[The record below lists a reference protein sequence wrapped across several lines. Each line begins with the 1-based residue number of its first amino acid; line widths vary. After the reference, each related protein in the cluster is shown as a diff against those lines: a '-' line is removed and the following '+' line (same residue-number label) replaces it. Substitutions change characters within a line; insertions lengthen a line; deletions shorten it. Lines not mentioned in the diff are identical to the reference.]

1 MSESPASLVKS
12 PIDAAASRDRMLG
25 LGLIFASF
33 VVALGVS
40 WLAKEAAMPRLA
52 LPPAP
57 PSTTGIDGFPSA
69 VAPLA
74 VFETAKA
81 LTVRDKFVG
90 MALSSVKADGT
101 IDVTNG
107 GSARF
112 VFRSE
117 EGEGPEPER
126 EYGTLAARRYCGF
139 QVVALDQSGLGAKS
153 DVSDADC
160 KRAIEPLPPP
170 ACKPA
175 ALWDLGKQKGADATQ
190 TATIEYYR
198 AGSGPAWFFQS
209 GETTL
214 WLAGDCATELAPAQS
229 QGVAGKRVPG

>member
-1 MSESPASLVKS
+1 MSESPASPVKA
-12 PIDAAASRDRMLG
+12 PLDAAASRDRQFG

-33 VVALGVS
+33 VVALGLS
-40 WLAKEAAMPRLA
+40 WIAKEAAMPRLA
-52 LPPAP
+52 PPPAAP
-57 PSTTGIDGFPSA
+57 TTTGLGGFPSA
-69 VAPLA
+69 VAPLSIFDA
-74 VFETAKA
+74 AKA
-81 LTVRDKFVG
+81 LTVREKLVG

-112 VFRSE
+112 VFRSV
-117 EGEGPEPER
+117 EGEGPEPAR
-126 EYGTLAARRYCGF
+126 EYGTLAARKYCGF
-139 QVVALDQSGLGAKS
+139 QVVVLDQAGLGARP

-160 KRAIEPLPPP
+160 RRAIEPLPPP
-170 ACKPA
+170 TCTPV

-198 AGSGPAWFFQS
+198 SGAGPAWFFQS
-209 GETTL
+209 GSVAL
-214 WLAGDCATELAPAQS
+214 WLSGDCATELKPVEA